1 MLAARVPTRHR
12 SWRRVKPRA
21 AADAGKMVG
30 SAQLLPLFSAGGAV
44 TCKTKKKKHKSQQQ
58 AAPFHLGFFSSASYR
73 SGFLDFGFYSVSSRR
88 QGRGHGPEGR
98 HCWRREERLR
108 VLLLPLG
115 AVRPVVKEI
124 GCCFWWPVC
133 GLC

>member
-44 TCKTKKKKHKSQQQ
+44 TCKTKKKHKSQQQ
-58 AAPFHLGFFSSASYR
+58 AAPFHLGFFFICILQIR
-73 SGFLDFGFYSVSSRR
+73 FSGLCFYSVSSRR

-124 GCCFWWPVC
+124 GCCCWWPVC

>member
-1 MLAARVPTRHR
+1 VFQRATVP
-12 SWRRVKPRA
+12 
-21 AADAGKMVG
+21 
-30 SAQLLPLFSAGGAV
+30 GGAWLMPEKWWARLSFCPSSLPV
-44 TCKTKKKKHKSQQQ
+44 APLPAKPKKKKHKSQQQ

>member
-44 TCKTKKKKHKSQQQ
+44 TCKTKKKNTNHNNKPPLFISV
-58 AAPFHLGFFSSASYR
+58 FFSSASYR
-73 SGFLDFGFYSVSSRR
+73 SGFLDFVSTLFQVAGKEEDTDQRGVTAGGVRSDCGYCCCRWGLF
-88 QGRGHGPEGR
+88 GR
-98 HCWRREERLR
+98 W
-108 VLLLPLG
+108 
-115 AVRPVVKEI
+115 
-124 GCCFWWPVC
+124 
-133 GLC
+133 